1 MRGVPWPAGFR
12 VAIRRGTFYNKVFMP
27 NYRIYRMKES
37 PRQHFRWAPH
47 VSGAANVKRRDYDEA
62 GQIEAANEYA
72 AWDMMRSSERPL
84 DVGDLLETDSGDL
97 RICKYIGF
105 EAAAWALPPADL
117 AGAPDGSLTTA
128 SVTSEVTPTAAPAE
142 SPIGYTATDRPAGE

>member
-1 MRGVPWPAGFR
+1 
-12 VAIRRGTFYNKVFMP
+12 
-27 NYRIYRMKES
+27 MKES

-47 VSGAANVKRRDYDEA
+47 VSGAANVKRRDYDES

-72 AWDMMRSSERPL
+72 AWEQTRSTDRPL
-84 DVGDLLETDSGDL
+84 DVGDLLETDNGEL

-105 EAAAWALPPADL
+105 EAATWVLPPAEP
-117 AGAPDGSLTTA
+117 ASAPEPSF
-128 SVTSEVTPTAAPAE
+128 AARAE

>member
-1 MRGVPWPAGFR
+1 
-12 VAIRRGTFYNKVFMP
+12 MP
-27 NYRIYRMKES
+27 NYRIYRMKGS

-47 VSGAANVKRRDYDEA
+47 VSGAASVKRRDYDEC

-72 AWDMMRSSERPL
+72 AWEQMKSTERPL

-105 EAAAWALPPADL
+105 EAAAWVLPPVEP
-117 AGAPDGSLTTA
+117 APQPA
-128 SVTSEVTPTAAPAE
+128 AAAPA
-142 SPIGYTATDRPAGE
+142 IGYTSTNRPAGEQDA

>member
-1 MRGVPWPAGFR
+1 MRGGPWR
-12 VAIRRGTFYNKVFMP
+12 NNQVAIRRSPFYNKPFMP

-47 VSGAANVKRRDYDEA
+47 VAGAANVKRRDYDEC

-72 AWDMMRSSERPL
+72 AWDEMRSTERPL
-84 DVGDLLETDSGDL
+84 DVGDLLETDGGDL

-105 EAAAWALPPADL
+105 ETAAWVLPPVEP
-117 AGAPDGSLTTA
+117 APATDT
-128 SVTSEVTPTAAPAE
+128 SVTAPAAQAAIAPAAPA
-142 SPIGYTATDRPAGE
+142 IGYTSTDQATGEQDA

>member
-1 MRGVPWPAGFR
+1 
-12 VAIRRGTFYNKVFMP
+12 MP

-47 VSGAANVKRRDYDEA
+47 VSGAANVKRRDYDEC

-72 AWDMMRSSERPL
+72 AWDEMRSTEQPL

-105 EAAAWALPPADL
+105 EAAAWVLPPVEPGA
-117 AGAPDGSLTTA
+117 APDPLVTA
-128 SVTSEVTPTAAPAE
+128 PAAQAAIAPAGQEVTAPAAQA
-142 SPIGYTATDRPAGE
+142 IGYTSTDQPAGEQDA